1 MPLAV
6 RGQQYDADTVAIAT
20 RGVVEL
26 CASLRGICGALA
38 MIKHLVLCPETVR
51 HWLHRLGCYL
61 LRRRVERRDDWVVFL
76 DHTME
81 LGAAR
86 CLLVLGMPLNPWQGR
101 GGALAH
107 THVQVLMVEVVEHST
122 GAVVYEQLERLT
134 GRIGVPAQIV
144 SDHGGDLAK
153 GIELLRRAHPE
164 VVDTYD
170 VSHKLACLLKAE
182 LEPDPRWQEFLR
194 EAGRTR
200 ACLQQARGGVPRPPV
215 LRTKGRYQN
224 LEGMVSWGESV
235 LALDHPGM
243 AAVLGTQRDT
253 SSSEARQW
261 FDRTVGWVSGFA
273 SDLALWR
280 ELLTI
285 IATTQEQ
292 VRDEG
297 LHLASG
303 EALASTLQPRNAR
316 GQRFADRVCEFVKE
330 QSVRVPPGRRYVGC
344 SEVIES
350 IFGKYKNYLE
360 RSPSPSLGSNVVLFP
375 LFVTQ
380 ITREW
385 VAQALETVKHRVA
398 QEFVRILGGRN
409 ERQQRDELRP
419 PKVVTKP
426 T

>member
-243 AAVLGTQRDT
+243 AAVLGAQRDT

-330 QSVRVPPGRRYVGC
+330 QSVRVPPSRRYVGC

-360 RSPSPSLGSNVVLFP
+360 RSPSPSLGSNVVLSP
-375 LFVTQ
+375 CS
-380 ITREW
+380 
-385 VAQALETVKHRVA
+385 
-398 QEFVRILGGRN
+398 
-409 ERQQRDELRP
+409 
-419 PKVVTKP
+419 
-426 T
+426 